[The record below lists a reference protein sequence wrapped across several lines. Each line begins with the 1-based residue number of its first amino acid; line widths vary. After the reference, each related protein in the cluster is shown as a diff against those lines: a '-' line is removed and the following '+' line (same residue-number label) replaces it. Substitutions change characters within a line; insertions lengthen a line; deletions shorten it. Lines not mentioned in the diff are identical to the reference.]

1 MSLLLISNVP
11 LQKHT
16 NSDLKA
22 YAGNI
27 QPYLQETKSNIGEFV
42 ERKGQIAGEVRIVR
56 GWHAI
61 GRNVSPSACHF
72 HLLLTHQ

>member
-1 MSLLLISNVP
+1 MP

-16 NSDLKA
+16 NSNLKA

-27 QPYLQETKSNIGEFV
+27 QPYLQETKSNIGKFV
-42 ERKGQIAGEVRIVR
+42 EHKGQIAGEVPIVWR
-56 GWHAI
+56 WHAI
-61 GRNVSPSACHF
+61 GRNISPSACHF

>member
-1 MSLLLISNVP
+1 M
-11 LQKHT
+11 
-16 NSDLKA
+16 
-22 YAGNI
+22 
-27 QPYLQETKSNIGEFV
+27 QEIFNPTFKSNIGEFV
-42 ERKGQIAGEVRIVR
+42 EHKGQIAGEVRIIQ